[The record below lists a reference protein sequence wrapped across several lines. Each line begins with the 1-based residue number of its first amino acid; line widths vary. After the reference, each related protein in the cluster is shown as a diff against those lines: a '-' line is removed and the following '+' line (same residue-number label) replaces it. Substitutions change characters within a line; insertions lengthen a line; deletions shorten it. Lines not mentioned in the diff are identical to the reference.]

1 MASESGDAVGVVGVV
16 PGGADAAARDD
27 GGAGLC
33 EVISG
38 GGGHLVEGRRVTHY
52 SANLIG
58 ERAQEYGA
66 EEELAV
72 CAACEVA
79 QFVA

>member
-16 PGGADAAARDD
+16 PGGADAAARND
-27 GGAGLC
+27 GGAGLR

-38 GGGHLVEGRRVTHY
+38 GGGHLVKRRRVTHD
-52 SANLIG
+52 SANFVG
-58 ERAQEYGA
+58 KRAQENGT
-66 EEELAV
+66 EEKLAV

-79 QFVA
+79 